1 MKRTII
7 TFVTCLLLSAT
18 SYSQRNYNESCLLEL
33 INTNFRSNK
42 PELVFFDSLYQVTK
56 NHNNSIIVFPEK
68 VISYRGFKISD
79 VSSSEYGFND
89 TIKQTTLQER
99 YDGFCP
105 GLEFK
110 VGIRVYDTSM
120 VCVLLFDVLYN
131 NDDYMS
137 ILSDENFRNIIFTIT
152 KHTFTRKHYFF
163 RRGDDESEY
172 FYLTMFV
179 F

>member
-7 TFVTCLLLSAT
+7 TFVASLLLSVT
-18 SYSQRNYNESCLLEL
+18 SYSQRNSNETCLLEL
-33 INTNFRSNK
+33 INTNFRNNK
-42 PELVFFDSLYQVTK
+42 PELIFFDSLYNVTK

-68 VISYRGFKISD
+68 IISYRGFKISD

-110 VGIRVYDTSM
+110 IGIRVYDTSV
-120 VCVLLFDVLYN
+120 VCVLFFGVLYN
-131 NDDYMS
+131 NVDYKS
-137 ILSDENFRNIIFTIT
+137 VLSDENFRNTVFTIT

-163 RRGDDESEY
+163 RRSDDETEY